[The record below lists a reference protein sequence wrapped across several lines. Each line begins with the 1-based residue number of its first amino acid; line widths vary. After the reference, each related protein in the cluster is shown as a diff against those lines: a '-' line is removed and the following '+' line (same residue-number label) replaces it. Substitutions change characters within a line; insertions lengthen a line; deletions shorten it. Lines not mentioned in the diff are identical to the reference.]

1 MADHPNNPGAR
12 EPATKPELD
21 DDLSD
26 HAEDLTAASVSG
38 GAWRAASTFGGA
50 ALQFAVS
57 IVLARL
63 LTPADFGTV
72 TLVAVVVGIANM
84 LAFLGVGPALVRRKT
99 LTPDYVAT
107 AWTLSVIGM
116 NATQRGI
123 YISLLAYQ
131 WANGH
136 APAMR
141 EQCARIAG
149 AEQMQDADWDAVRA
163 KFALV
168 DSDRMVNARLEEC
181 RGICKSRSD
190 NAKRAA
196 AASWQKRAQSASNAG
211 ADAPADADADATA
224 MRPHMRE
231 QSASNASHSHSQI
244 PIPPKAPPSKGGQ
257 RLRRRDLDK
266 AAADPNWIPF

>member
-1 MADHPNNPGAR
+1 MATNYPWFPFY
-12 EPATKPELD
+12 
-21 DDLSD
+21 
-26 HAEDLTAASVSG
+26 AA
-38 GAWRAASTFGGA
+38 
-50 ALQFAVS
+50 
-57 IVLARL
+57 
-63 LTPADFGTV
+63 D
-72 TLVAVVVGIANM
+72 
-84 LAFLGVGPALVRRKT
+84 
-99 LTPDYVAT
+99 
-107 AWTLSVIGM
+107 WTLSVIGM

-211 ADAPADADADATA
+211 ADAPADAETDATA